1 MLFARTELGAAE
13 PIGTWHDGW
22 LVDMGGL
29 TVVGVHPWAP
39 TEPDIWRSDLA
50 AVHATVVDHDADLV
64 VGDFNA
70 TADHAPMRSLA
81 DAGFRDVGELANEG
95 WLPTWPSSGA
105 VDLLGIPVPSL
116 IQIDHVLVG
125 PRLAAL
131 GSSTLALPDSDH
143 RVVVAEVALK

>member
-1 MLFARTELGAAE
+1 M
-13 PIGTWHDGW
+13 
-22 LVDMGGL
+22 
-29 TVVGVHPWAP
+29 GVHPWAP

-50 AVHATVVDHDADLV
+50 AVYETVVDHDADLV

-105 VDLLGIPVPSL
+105 VDLFGIPVPSL

-131 GSSTLALPDSDH
+131 GSSTRALPDSDH
-143 RVVVAEVALK
+143 RVVVAEVAQK